1 MDLGLRGK
9 VVVIT
14 GAAGLKGSIGA
25 TILQQLAEEGAIPA
39 VIDRNDRGFAYVEEL
54 QKKGIDAIF
63 CKTDVTKPE
72 EVETAVQTISKKY
85 GRIDAVINNVGVNAV
100 SYTHLT
106 LPTICSV

>member
-54 QKKGIDAIF
+54 QKKVLMHYF
-63 CKTDVTKPE
+63 VKRT
-72 EVETAVQTISKKY
+72 
-85 GRIDAVINNVGVNAV
+85 
-100 SYTHLT
+100 
-106 LPTICSV
+106 